1 MAQALPHKN
10 EEIVSFIY
18 NNKVDYLL
26 ISVGLTSKLQ
36 PLDLT
41 VNRVFKNPYKKY
53 TDYVASHKEN
63 FFNGVG
69 KPSRDDILKRI
80 NGIWYSE

>member
-63 FFNGVG
+63 FFKWNMVF
-69 KPSRDDILKRI
+69 RIRALKENYYKWI
-80 NGIWYSE
+80 